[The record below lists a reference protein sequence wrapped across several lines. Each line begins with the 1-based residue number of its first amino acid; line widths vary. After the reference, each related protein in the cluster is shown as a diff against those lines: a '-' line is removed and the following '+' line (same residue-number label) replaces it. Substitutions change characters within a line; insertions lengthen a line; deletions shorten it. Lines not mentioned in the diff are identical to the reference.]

1 MKFEWSDEKNDLNI
15 EKHQVPFEE
24 AKEVFLDP
32 MHISKL
38 DHRFDYF
45 EERWITL
52 GTTGKDNILV
62 VANMFFDEKGEEIIR
77 IISARCVIPQERG
90 QKQIRK
96 KGCFMS
102 NIKEREKFDDYEML
116 DEYDFSDGVRGRF
129 YEPKKIP
136 VSLRLDNDIVLYFK
150 KLASEQKVPYQ
161 TLINA
166 LLRKELQE
174 V

>member
-1 MKFEWSDEKNDLNI
+1 
-15 EKHQVPFEE
+15 
-24 AKEVFLDP
+24 
-32 MHISKL
+32 
-38 DHRFDYF
+38 
-45 EERWITL
+45 
-52 GTTGKDNILV
+52 
-62 VANMFFDEKGEEIIR
+62 
-77 IISARCVIPQERG
+77 
-90 QKQIRK
+90 
-96 KGCFMS
+96 MS

-116 DEYDFSDGVRGRF
+116 EEYDFSGGVRGRF

-166 LLRKELQE
+166 LLRKKLQE